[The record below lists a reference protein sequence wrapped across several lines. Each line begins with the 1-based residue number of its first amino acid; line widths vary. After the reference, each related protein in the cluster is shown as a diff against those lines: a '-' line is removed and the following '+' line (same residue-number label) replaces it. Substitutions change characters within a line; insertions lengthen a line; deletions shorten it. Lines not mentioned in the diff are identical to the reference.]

1 MPLYTYRRE
10 DGTTFDIR
18 QSFSDE
24 PLKTDPDSGQSVIR
38 IVQPTQVIFKGS
50 GFYVNDSRGKS
61 NSTLNPPKKAEG
73 ETKESKSE
81 AAPAATAEATKS
93 PPATPAAA
101 D

>member
-24 PLKTDPDSGQSVIR
+24 PLKTDPESGQSVVR

-73 ETKESKSE
+73 ETKAE
-81 AAPAATAEATKS
+81 ATPAATATAEAPKS
-93 PPATPAAA
+93 PPPASPAAA